1 MLTRRICCVV
11 LFAVILAGPGFALDQ
26 GLKEV
31 VNGDGRDWSCLTII
45 ESDDSTD
52 LVEASENPDNFT
64 IELDYQPFS
73 DITVTVQGD
82 SQVDLGAGAG
92 TAVELIF
99 TPDNWYIAQT
109 VAVWALD
116 DQIAQ
121 GPHLAIIT
129 ISALGHP
136 DEFCSASGPMDV
148 TANISDND
156 VAGIAI
162 VESGQS
168 TDVQEAG
175 PITDS
180 YTIVLTSQPVDEVTI
195 EVNPANAQIDLGAGA
210 GASVSL
216 AFTAANWDTAQTVT
230 VIAVDDDIVEGLHTC
245 IISHSVSSSDP
256 NYHQIAAADVT
267 ANITDDDVAGV
278 AIVESGQSTDV
289 QESGP
294 ITDNYTIA
302 LTSQPVDEVTV
313 EINPANAQID
323 LGAGAGA
330 SISLAF
336 TAANWDTAQAVTVAG
351 VDDDIVEGPHTCIIS
366 HSVSSSDPNYHQ
378 IAAADV
384 TANITDDDVAG
395 VAIVESGQSTN
406 VHEAGLTWDN
416 YTIVLDSEPSA
427 EVVVTISPEDQVD
440 VGAGAGTSIS
450 QTFTPSN
457 WSIAQTATVIA
468 VGDGIVEGMHTS
480 TISHSVSSSDPNY
493 DQIVVSHVLVNIT
506 EDDPNSS
513 FRQIKLFVVSPIGA
527 FDNIS
532 NIGDDNQSGPF
543 GSAGSCLPAGLFIM
557 IGTLWAFA
565 LLLFDRR
572 R

>member
-1 MLTRRICCVV
+1 MLTRRMCCVV
-11 LFAVILAGPGFALDQ
+11 LFAIILAGPGFGLDQ

-31 VNGDGRDWSCLTII
+31 GNDDGSDWSCLTII

-52 LVEASENPDNFT
+52 LIEASGKADNFT
-64 IELDYQPFS
+64 IELDYPPFD

-82 SQVDLGAGAG
+82 SRVDLGAGAG
-92 TAVELIF
+92 AAVELIF

-109 VAVWALD
+109 VAVWAVD

-129 ISALGHP
+129 IIALGHP
-136 DEFCSASGPMDV
+136 DEFCSASGP
-148 TANISDND
+148 T
-156 VAGIAI
+156 
-162 VESGQS
+162 
-168 TDVQEAG
+168 
-175 PITDS
+175 
-180 YTIVLTSQPVDEVTI
+180 
-195 EVNPANAQIDLGAGA
+195 
-210 GASVSL
+210 
-216 AFTAANWDTAQTVT
+216 
-230 VIAVDDDIVEGLHTC
+230 
-245 IISHSVSSSDP
+245 
-256 NYHQIAAADVT
+256 DVT
-267 ANITDDDVAGV
+267 ANITDNDVAGV
-278 AIVESGQSTDV
+278 TIIESGQSTDV

-336 TAANWDTAQAVTVAG
+336 TAANWDTAQAVTVAA